1 MAASRLHQLILVLAS
16 GLSFK
21 SITPD
26 ALTPLSLK
34 MPTKDSESVDVR
46 LTIERY
52 LVLDFL
58 LCFHRNILHG
68 SGQYCPMSATL
79 GINLLA
85 QRTARAALSSCMRGL
100 LFSFLNLDH

>member
-16 GLSFK
+16 GLPFK

-34 MPTKDSESVDVR
+34 MPVKDSESVDVR

-58 LCFHRNILHG
+58 LCFHRIFFA
-68 SGQYCPMSATL
+68 S
-79 GINLLA
+79 
-85 QRTARAALSSCMRGL
+85 QRTILPYVRNTGHQSIGTTHSVRLSAVV
-100 LFSFLNLDH
+100 